1 VSKSDEESVEEVG
14 EPVIKVLNDIDPEK
28 FWFLANPTL
37 TFRGCKP
44 RGQPSSYN
52 QISQKSNSLNLRQ
65 NRQIWIRERYNKKQ
79 DNGTKSK
86 AHYIYIKKLIGKY
99 CRTSMQSW
107 KEKQK
112 SKWVKREDKWIP
124 VQPCVPS
131 TYIVLMV
138 TDYVK
143 TSSMR
148 SPQVL
153 KMNEWMNGT
162 VIFLVF

>member
-1 VSKSDEESVEEVG
+1 MSKSDEESVEEVG

-37 TFRGCKP
+37 TFSGCKP

-79 DNGTKSK
+79 DNGTKSL
-86 AHYIYIKKLIGKY
+86 AHYIYIYKKLIGKY
-99 CRTSMQSW
+99 CRTSSQTW

-112 SKWVKREDKWIP
+112 SKWVETEDKWIP

-131 TYIVLMV
+131 TYIV
-138 TDYVK
+138 
-143 TSSMR
+143 R
-148 SPQVL
+148 
-153 KMNEWMNGT
+153 
-162 VIFLVF
+162 